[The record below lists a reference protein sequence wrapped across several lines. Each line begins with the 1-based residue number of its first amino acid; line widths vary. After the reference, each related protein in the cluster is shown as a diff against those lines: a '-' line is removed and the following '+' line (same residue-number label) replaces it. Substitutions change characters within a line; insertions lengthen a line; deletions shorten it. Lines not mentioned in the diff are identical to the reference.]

1 MLRDETV
8 SSCSHTSPWEGS
20 CVGGAAGPEKGSTPG
35 QESGYGEAVVQET
48 IGWWRTEIIISV
60 DGAAAS
66 IRFTLGGDPSTVQQ
80 SKGKGGEVQR
90 AVTPPRL
97 TSLRSNTCA
106 TLWPPCHTL
115 GLLVDT
121 QQAGT
126 KTGGKTLERSVCHC
140 YSSPS
145 RGIICIWE
153 WWLLLKFVN
162 RNLVDCNSDLF
173 FLIPRDISIFIIEK
187 YNFCNLVIAGNLKP
201 SFSMQRILIFR
212 IEIYQNLFSITFSI
226 PVLFIYVNVYSIDEL
241 GLLWRDKVQI

>member
-1 MLRDETV
+1 MRDETV

-97 TSLRSNTCA
+97 TSRTRAQPFDHLVTHLASSWTRNRLARKQGAKLWNALFVIVIHPLRGE
-106 TLWPPCHTL
+106 L
-115 GLLVDT
+115 
-121 QQAGT
+121 
-126 KTGGKTLERSVCHC
+126 
-140 YSSPS
+140 
-145 RGIICIWE
+145 
-153 WWLLLKFVN
+153 FVYESD
-162 RNLVDCNSDLF
+162 DC
-173 FLIPRDISIFIIEK
+173 
-187 YNFCNLVIAGNLKP
+187 C
-201 SFSMQRILIFR
+201 
-212 IEIYQNLFSITFSI
+212 
-226 PVLFIYVNVYSIDEL
+226 
-241 GLLWRDKVQI
+241 